1 MRSNG
6 QVERSFEKYKL
17 QLLSVPVGQQ
27 YPQQKSRM
35 YIVVYMAS
43 CRNDRGRDL
52 VKKNCPFRN
61 KGEEKLEAER
71 ED

>member
-1 MRSNG
+1 MNG
-6 QVERSFEKYKL
+6 KFCSSEVMMKDR
-17 QLLSVPVGQQ
+17 LSTNL
-27 YPQQKSRM
+27 KMKRLENEISET
-35 YIVVYMAS
+35 VVYMAS